1 MDKQVGFI
9 GLGRMGNPMASR
21 LLAAG
26 YQVIVCDSNE
36 AAVKAMVAKGATAA
50 ATPLDVASTVATI
63 LLSLPTPAVVEA
75 VANAVMPGSK
85 VKTVIDLST
94 TGPRVAQKVAAA
106 LATKGITAV
115 DSPVSGGISGA
126 VNGTLAVMVACPKP
140 LYETLAPMLAN
151 IGKVFFIGEQPGM
164 GQMMKLCNNFL
175 SATAMAAT
183 AEAVVLG
190 VKAGLDPVVMID
202 VINAGSGMNT
212 ASRDK
217 FPKSVLPRTF
227 DFGFTTGLLWKDVRL
242 CVDEAEALGV
252 PMMVGSAVKQ
262 MWLHAN
268 QQLGPD
274 CDFTEIVKLPERW
287 AGVTVKGKRET

>member
-9 GLGRMGNPMASR
+9 GLGRMGNPMANR
-21 LLAAG
+21 MLAAG
-26 YQVIVCDSNE
+26 FQVTVFDTNAE
-36 AAVKAMVAKGATAA
+36 TVKALVAKGATAA
-50 ATPLDVASTVATI
+50 ASPVDLASKVATV
-63 LLSLPTPAVVEA
+63 LLSLPTPTVVEA
-75 VANAVMPGSK
+75 VANAVSSGTK

-106 LATKGITAV
+106 LAAKGITGV
-115 DSPVSGGISGA
+115 DAPVSGGIAGA
-126 VNGTLAVMVACPKP
+126 VKGTLAVMVACPKP
-140 LYETLAPMLAN
+140 LYETLAPMLGH
-151 IGKVFFIGEQPGM
+151 IGKVFFIGEKPGM
-164 GQMMKLCNNFL
+164 GQMMKLCNNLL

-183 AEAVVLG
+183 SEAVVLG
-190 VKAGLDPVVMID
+190 VKAGLDPAVMID
-202 VINAGSGMNT
+202 VINSGSGMNT

-287 AGVTVKGKRET
+287 AGVVVKKSER